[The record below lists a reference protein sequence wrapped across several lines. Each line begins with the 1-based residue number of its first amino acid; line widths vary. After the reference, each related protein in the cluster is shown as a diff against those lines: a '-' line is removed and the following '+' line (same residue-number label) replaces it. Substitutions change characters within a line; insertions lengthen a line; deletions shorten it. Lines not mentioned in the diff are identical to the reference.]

1 MSLIG
6 KDSPKARRGI
16 LLVALATFV
25 MLGLADGSLGVAWPS
40 LRGEFDRGVSELGAL
55 LAFGSVGYLTAS
67 TAYGGVH
74 SRLGTGAAIG
84 TGCFL
89 MTLGLLG
96 VALAPVWLV
105 VALSTVFLGLG
116 GGLVDSGMNAH
127 AALEFDVR
135 SINLL
140 HASYGVGATLGPLL
154 ITVSLTAGAAWR
166 GGYLFL
172 ALSQI
177 GIALAVWN
185 SRSRWT
191 SRPVDPDEPLGV
203 AVRRKRIVLML
214 ALFFVYTGAEV
225 GVGQWAYTLLSEGRG
240 MSTAVAGSW
249 VAAYW
254 GGLTAGRLLVSAFG
268 GRATPS
274 RTLNGSVVLALL
286 GVGFLWWNPA
296 DLGFAA
302 LPLAGI
308 GFAAI
313 FPTLIS
319 LTPAR
324 IGRDRST
331 RMVGYQLA
339 AANLGVAS
347 LPWALGLLAEAYGL
361 AVLGPGLLGVT
372 VTLAVLHLWA
382 DRSPVKVV

>member
-1 MSLIG
+1 
-6 KDSPKARRGI
+6 
-16 LLVALATFV
+16 
-25 MLGLADGSLGVAWPS
+25 
-40 LRGEFDRGVSELGAL
+40 
-55 LAFGSVGYLTAS
+55 
-67 TAYGGVH
+67 
-74 SRLGTGAAIG
+74 
-84 TGCFL
+84 
-89 MTLGLLG
+89 
-96 VALAPVWLV
+96 
-105 VALSTVFLGLG
+105 
-116 GGLVDSGMNAH
+116 MNAH

-140 HASYGVGATLGPLL
+140 HASYGVGATLGPVL
-154 ITVSLTAGAAWR
+154 ITISLTAGAAWR

-191 SRPVDPDEPLGV
+191 SRPDDPDQGQQV
-203 AVRRKRIVLML
+203 TVRRRRILLML
-214 ALFFVYTGAEV
+214 SLFFVYTGAEV
-225 GVGQWAYTLLSEGRG
+225 AVGQWAYTLLSEGRG
-240 MSTAVAGSW
+240 MSTAVAGTW

-254 GGLTAGRLLVSAFG
+254 GGLTAGRLLVSVFG
-268 GRATPS
+268 GRSTPS

-296 DLGFAA
+296 GVGFAA
-302 LPLAGI
+302 LPIAGF

-339 AANLGVAS
+339 AANLGVAAI
-347 LPWALGLLAEAYGL
+347 PWTLGLLAQAYGL
-361 AVLGPGLLGVT
+361 TVLGPGLFGAAGV
-372 VTLAVLHLWA
+372 LAILHLWA
-382 DRSPVKVV
+382 DRSPAKVA

>member
-1 MSLIG
+1 MRLHAD
-6 KDSPKARRGI
+6 DSPKARRGI
-16 LLVALATFV
+16 LAIALTTFV

-40 LRGEFDRGVSELGAL
+40 MRGEFGRGVSELGAL

-67 TAYGGVH
+67 TAYGRVH

-96 VALAPVWLV
+96 VGLAPVWPV
-105 VALSTVFLGLG
+105 VAVSTGFLGLG

-127 AALEFDVR
+127 AALQFDVR

-140 HASYGVGATLGPLL
+140 HASYGVGATLGPVL
-154 ITVSLTAGAAWR
+154 ITISLTTGAQWR
-166 GGYLFL
+166 GGYIFL
-172 ALSQI
+172 ALSQV

-191 SRPVDPDEPLGV
+191 SRPDHPDERQQV
-203 AVRRKRIVLML
+203 TVRRRRVVLML
-214 ALFFVYTGAEV
+214 SLFFVYTGAEV

-240 MSTAVAGSW
+240 MSTAVAGTW

-274 RTLNGSVVLALL
+274 RTLNGSVALALL
-286 GVGFLWWNPA
+286 GVGFFWWNPA
-296 DLGFAA
+296 GVGFAA

-339 AANLGVAS
+339 AANLGVATI
-347 LPWALGLLAEAYGL
+347 PWALGLLAQAYGL
-361 AVLGPGLLGVT
+361 AVLGPGLLGAT
-372 VTLAVLHLWA
+372 MALAILNLWA
-382 DRSPVKVV
+382 DRAPAAKT